1 MKKWVPLFLAIWVLL
16 TGCRTSV
23 NYLDPQSPKFTGSF
37 ATENHIKGHTFK
49 VVTFNIEFAQNIK
62 QAITELKTIPQ
73 LQQADVLLLQ
83 EMDDAGTQKI
93 AEALSYHYVY
103 YPATLHSN
111 HGKPYGNAILSLWPI
126 IDSEKIILPHQ
137 NPMSKRKRIAV
148 TATLQYGEQVIAV
161 YTTHTETFWLKRS
174 KRWEQYQWIAQH
186 VQNHA
191 NDKTI
196 IGGDF
201 NSNKKKDVQ
210 FLVESFKDQ
219 GFEWVTENTGPT
231 YQLLGGL
238 KKYRL
243 DHIFSLGMTT
253 KKSGKVERSQASDHL
268 PVWADFVVE

>member
-1 MKKWVPLFLAIWVLL
+1 MKKWVNTFLTFAILF

-37 ATENHIKGHTFK
+37 ATENHIRGNTFK
-49 VVTFNIEFAQNIK
+49 VVTFNIEFAQNVEL
-62 QAITELKTIPQ
+62 AITELKTIDL
-73 LQQADVLLLQ
+73 LQHPDVLMLQ
-83 EMDDAGTQKI
+83 EMDDAGAQKI

-103 YPATLHSN
+103 YPATLHSR
-111 HGKPYGNAILSLWPI
+111 HGKPYGNAILSHWPI
-126 IDSEKIILPHQ
+126 IASEKIILPHQ

-148 TATLQYGEQVIAV
+148 AATLQYGEQVIAV

-174 KRWEQYQWIAQH
+174 KRREQIQWIAQH
-186 VQNHA
+186 AQNHP
-191 NDKTI
+191 NDKMI
-196 IGGDF
+196 IAGDF
-201 NSNKKKDVQ
+201 NCNKKKDVQ
-210 FLVESFKDQ
+210 FLVKSFKDQ

-243 DHIFSLGMTT
+243 DHIFCLGMTT

-268 PVWADFVVE
+268 PVWAEFTLD